1 MPGLPRDLPVA
12 RAAAPRENFMWKAF
26 KYALVAGAVL
36 ALSPQAMAATPADT
50 LVIAKQID
58 DIISLDPAEAY
69 ELSGIE
75 VLTNTYDRIMRFEP
89 TDVNKLVGGVA
100 ESVTVGDDGKTFTFK
115 IRAGQKFASG
125 DPVTAGDA
133 AFSLQRVIKLEKTP
147 VFLLSQLGWTKDNI
161 DKMVTAPDDATL
173 KVTIG
178 VDFAPTL
185 VYALLGSVVGSV
197 VDQKIVMSH
206 DAGGD
211 LGNAWLKNNS
221 AGSGAYVLKS
231 WTPNDSVVLEAN
243 PNYRGGLAK
252 LKRVVIRHVPEASA
266 QRLALEKGDV
276 DIAENLT
283 PDQVTA
289 ISGNKDVKVTT
300 VPQALLYYIG
310 LNLKTKELQDPRVRQ
325 ALRYLVDYDGMA
337 GSFLK
342 GAMQV
347 HQSFW
352 ASGFWAALDDN
363 PYKFD
368 PGKAKALLKDAGYPD
383 GFSIDMDAPNFAPF
397 TNMAQSVQS
406 TMAQGGIKVN
416 IVPAEMKPLL
426 TKYRARQ
433 HQMLMVYWGPDYMD
447 PHTNADGFITNTN
460 NADDAPGHPLAWRN
474 TWQDKDLTAAVGAAA
489 SERDEAKRKQ
499 DYIDLQK
506 KVLDTGSYIIMFQ
519 STAQRADRANV
530 AGFVQGPSADVTYY
544 NLATK

>member
-1 MPGLPRDLPVA
+1 
-12 RAAAPRENFMWKAF
+12 MWKAF
-26 KYALVAGAVL
+26 KYALVAGAL
-36 ALSPQAMAATPADT
+36 FAISPQAMAATPADT

-75 VLTNTYDRIMRFEP
+75 VIANTYDRIMRFEP
-89 TDVNKLVGGVA
+89 TDITKLVGGVA
-100 ESVTVGDDGKTFTFK
+100 ESVTVSDDGKTFTFK
-115 IRAGQKFASG
+115 IRPGQKFASG
-125 DPVTAGDA
+125 DPITAADA

-147 VFLLSQLGWTKDNI
+147 VFLLTQLGWTKDNV
-161 DKMVTAPDDATL
+161 DQMVTAPDASTL
-173 KVTIG
+173 KVTITAN
-178 VDFAPTL
+178 FAPTL

-197 VDQKIVMSH
+197 VDQKVAMAH
-206 DAGGD
+206 DASGD
-211 LGNAWLKNNS
+211 MGNAWLKTHS

-243 PNYRGGLAK
+243 PNYRGGVAK
-252 LKRVVIRHVPEASA
+252 LKRVVIRHIPEASA

-276 DIAENLT
+276 DIADNLT

-289 ISGNKDVKVTT
+289 VAGNKDIKVTT
-300 VPQALLYYIG
+300 IPQALLYYIG
-310 LNLKTKELQDPRVRQ
+310 LNLKTKELQNPKVRE

-337 GSFLK
+337 NSFLK
-342 GAMQV
+342 GADQV

-352 ASGFWAALDDN
+352 ASGFWAAYDEN

-368 PGKAKALLKDAGYPD
+368 PAKAKELLKEAGYPN
-383 GFSIDMDAPNFAPF
+383 GFSIDLDAPNFAPF

-416 IVPAEMKPLL
+416 ILPAEMKPLL

-447 PHTNADGFITNTN
+447 PHTNADGFVTNTDN
-460 NADDAPGHPLAWRN
+460 SDGAAQKPLAWRN
-474 TWQDKDLTAAVGAAA
+474 DWQSKDLTAAVAAAA

-506 KVLDTGSYIIMFQ
+506 AVLDQGPYIIMFQ
-519 STAQRADRANV
+519 SISQRADRANV
-530 AGFVQGPSADVTYY
+530 KGYVQGPSADVTYY
-544 NLATK
+544 NLTTK

>member
-1 MPGLPRDLPVA
+1 ML
-12 RAAAPRENFMWKAF
+12 KAL
-26 KYALVAGAVL
+26 KYALAAGALLV
-36 ALSPQAMAATPADT
+36 LSPHAMAATPADT

-75 VLTNTYDRIMRFEP
+75 VIANTYDRIMRFEP
-89 TDVNKLVGGVA
+89 TDITKLVGGVA
-100 ESVTVGDDGKTFTFK
+100 ESVTVSDDGKTFTFK
-115 IRAGQKFASG
+115 IRPSQKFASG
-125 DPVTAGDA
+125 DPITATDA

-147 VFLLSQLGWTKDNI
+147 VFLLSQLGWTKDNV
-161 DKMVTAPDDATL
+161 DKLITAPDESTL
-173 KVTIG
+173 KVTITAN
-178 VDFAPTL
+178 FAPTL

-197 VDQKIVMSH
+197 VDMKVVMAH
-206 DAGGD
+206 EANGD
-211 LGNAWLKNNS
+211 MGNAWLKTKS

-243 PNYRGGLAK
+243 PAYRGGLAK
-252 LKRVVIRHVPEASA
+252 LKRVFIRHVPEASA

-289 ISGNKDVKVTT
+289 IGSNKDVKVTT

-325 ALRYLVDYDGMA
+325 ALRHLVDYDGMA

-342 GAMQV
+342 GAEQV

-352 ASGFWAALDDN
+352 ASGFWASYDDN

-368 PGKAKALLKDAGYPD
+368 PTKAKELLTAAGYPN
-383 GFSIDMDAPNFAPF
+383 GFSIDLDAPNFAPF
-397 TNMAQSVQS
+397 ANMAQSVQS

-447 PHTNADGFITNTN
+447 PHTNADGFVTNTDN
-460 NADDAPGHPLAWRN
+460 SDGAAGHPLAWRN
-474 TWQDKDLTAAVGAAA
+474 AWQDTTFTAAVAAAA
-489 SERDEAKRKQ
+489 SERDEEKRKQ

-506 KVLDTGSYIIMFQ
+506 KVLDQGPYIIMFQ
-519 STAQRADRANV
+519 STSQRADRASV
-530 AGFVQGPSADVTYY
+530 QGFVQGPSADVTYY
-544 NLATK
+544 NLTTK